1 MAGKSV
7 AIGTAVKPCRACAMK
22 SSHRNVAAARKVP
35 RSGEMGAAA
44 RMPDRSVAAASGRVA
59 TAAAMATAT
68 AAAMATTTAATAS
81 VLRQCRRGAC
91 QDQSQRAYRQQNAFA
106 LDIHV
111 PLLNHSAACG

>member
-59 TAAAMATAT
+59 TAT